1 MLSSSISS
9 IKEEIAAIREEN
21 DHKARMMHARKIALD
36 QIVSSIE
43 ALRIMDKEPE
53 SSSQTQEPVSAEGAT
68 NEDTLVEDEQDE
80 HDDDRRNRERERQ
93 ERELE
98 EDNTEDPGSAPS
110 SLNPTAKPFLP
121 KGVLDRVQ
129 NSERSSPML
138 SRPHSAAPSPAP
150 QKSEEGEEREEGEDI
165 EMGEV
170 SEIFADSGAKLGNE
184 NQSHQD
190 NELEEGEASDG
201 GSPQAGT
208 APN

>member
-21 DHKARMMHARKIALD
+21 DHKARMMHARKVALD

-53 SSSQTQEPVSAEGAT
+53 SSTHEPGSAEGA
-68 NEDTLVEDEQDE
+68 NEDTIVGDEQDE

-93 ERELE
+93 EREQE
-98 EDNTEDPGSAPS
+98 EDSTEDPGSAPS

-129 NSERSSPML
+129 NSERSSPIL

-170 SEIFADSGAKLGNE
+170 SEIFADSGTKLIIE

-208 APN
+208 VPN